1 MDPISADCYPDT
13 SVLINKF
20 DIHDAAKLDEVENTI
35 VSTRN
40 AEWLQR
46 PQVKTFDFAHYQAIH
61 YFFFSDLYE
70 WAGKI
75 RTVNMSKKGTHFCLA
90 DEIAERAELI
100 FMRLKHENYF
110 QGLAHDAFVD
120 EIVDFYCAT
129 NDLHPF
135 REGNGRTQRA
145 FLTQLIRNA
154 NYDISWKNADTDF
167 LMIATI
173 QAAGGVTDFLQDF
186 FTKAIH

>member
-1 MDPISADCYPDT
+1 
-13 SVLINKF
+13 
-20 DIHDAAKLDEVENTI
+20 
-35 VSTRN
+35 
-40 AEWLQR
+40 
-46 PQVKTFDFAHYQAIH
+46 
-61 YFFFSDLYE
+61 
-70 WAGKI
+70 
-75 RTVNMSKKGTHFCLA
+75 MSKKVTHFCRA

-100 FMRLKHENYF
+100 FSRLKYENYF

-120 EIVDFYCAT
+120 EIVDLYCAT

-154 NYDISWKNADTDF
+154 NYDISWKNVDTDF

-173 QAAGGVTDFLQDF
+173 QAAGGVTDFLQNF
-186 FTKAIH
+186 FAEAIN